1 MHARLSGAG
10 VPPLSLLFVCLLTL
24 SSPGTAGAESPIP
37 MPTDPSLT
45 SELPSELP
53 SQDGLQPPAQ
63 EPDYI
68 LDEEDRT
75 AAAESE
81 AAEAPAAGASEPST

>member
-1 MHARLSGAG
+1 
-10 VPPLSLLFVCLLTL
+10 
-24 SSPGTAGAESPIP
+24 

-81 AAEAPAAGASEPST
+81 AAEAPAAVASEPSTEVPPA